1 MTTSRQTRHKW
12 PLQGTERTPVR
23 ASRQSIPTTYETVN
37 GMVLLLLS
45 PFLLYSLLGTLQ
57 ISNHVTVALCFHRR
71 HLRSSYG
78 RQLDFKLMS
87 SDNESDVNKLMSKM
101 DGKFNGSQDSDED
114 IEEEEDTVNAQSAFG
129 TKKYWNEMYSGRGD
143 FSSDQYSWYYGWE
156 TIQPFWLQATQLLIH
171 SNSSYYQKKYMTNS
185 TLHQNSQEF
194 YSSMARRVLLPGVGN
209 DSDMIY
215 KIYKNGHCNITA
227 IDYSPRAIERLQ
239 DFLPFLLP
247 SHHHK
252 IQLYVMDARRLDP
265 KWSNYFDIIF
275 EKGTLDAIYLS
286 SCRSDSKNL
295 KLAISEL
302 HRVLRPEGVLLSVSG
317 VIPESVRR
325 EMFPSTNAT
334 DNNSECW
341 EWIRDGSND
350 LQAGC
355 FILRKK

>member
-1 MTTSRQTRHKW
+1 MMS
-12 PLQGTERTPVR
+12 
-23 ASRQSIPTTYETVN
+23 
-37 GMVLLLLS
+37 LLLN
-45 PFLLYSLLGTLQ
+45 PFLLYFLLGTVR
-57 ISNHVTVALCFHRR
+57 ISNHVTAALCFHRR
-71 HLRSSYG
+71 RLRSSYG
-78 RQLDFKLMS
+78 RQLDFKFVS
-87 SDNESDVNKLMSKM
+87 TDNESDVNKWMSKM
-101 DGKFNGSQDSDED
+101 DGKFNGSQDSDE
-114 IEEEEDTVNAQSAFG
+114 EKEEEDTVNAQSAFG

-171 SNSSYYQKKYMTNS
+171 SNSFYHQRNNLTSS
-185 TLHQNSQEF
+185 TPHQESQEL
-194 YSSMARRVLLPGVGN
+194 YNSMARRVLLPGVGN

-252 IQLYVMDARRLDP
+252 IKLYVMDARCLDP

-275 EKGTLDAIYLS
+275 EKGTLDAIFLS

-302 HRVLRPEGVLLSVSG
+302 YRVLRPEGVLLSVSG
-317 VIPESVRR
+317 VIPESIRR
-325 EMFPSTNAT
+325 EMFPTTNAT
-334 DNNSECW
+334 DSNSACW

-355 FILRKK
+355 FIFRKK